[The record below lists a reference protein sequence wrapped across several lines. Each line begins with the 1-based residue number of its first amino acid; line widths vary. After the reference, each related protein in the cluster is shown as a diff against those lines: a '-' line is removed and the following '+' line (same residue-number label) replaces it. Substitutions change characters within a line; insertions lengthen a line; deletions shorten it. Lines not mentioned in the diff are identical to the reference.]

1 MLSYCL
7 KCRKNRD
14 KNTDIGDSG
23 HRPKKIWAVLGSE
36 FYNRSIRNKIKMYSI
51 PNKGRFIR
59 TLKSKVYKHM
69 NAV

>member
-14 KNTDIGDSG
+14 KNTDIGDYG
-23 HRPKKIWAVLGSE
+23 HKPKNIWAVLGIE
-36 FYNRSIRNKIKMYSI
+36 FYIRSIRNKIKMYSI